1 MAKLVDDKQKNNTSK
16 SEDMDEHVHSED
28 YKTDL

>member
-1 MAKLVDDKQKNNTSK
+1 MAHLVNDKQKSNTSK
-16 SEDMDEHVHSED
+16 SEDMDEHVHLED